1 MTLANILANEAAA
14 RVEYDVIFR
23 ESKDEEPN
31 DPANVK
37 FRTWM
42 IETELRT
49 ISRQQLQD
57 HQIIQARIIRP
68 CPCDTFCDCLEWA
81 RDQGVKIVLVSG

>member
-14 RVEYDVIFR
+14 RTEYDVIYR

-31 DPANVK
+31 NPANIE

-42 IETELRT
+42 ITMELRA
-49 ISRQQLQD
+49 IVRQQHQD
-57 HQIIQARIIRP
+57 HQIDRARIIRP